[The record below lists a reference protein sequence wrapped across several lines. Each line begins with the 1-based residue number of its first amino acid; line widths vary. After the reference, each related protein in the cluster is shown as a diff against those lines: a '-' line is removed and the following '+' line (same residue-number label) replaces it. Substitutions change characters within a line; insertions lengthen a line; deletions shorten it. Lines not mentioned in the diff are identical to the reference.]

1 VKASLPDD
9 PQLVAGLFARA
20 AYEGGTTD
28 TLLIPATA
36 MVTRGQLTG
45 VYVVEDDHLRWRLI
59 KTGRTIGDRLEVL
72 SGLITGEKV
81 VISGAEKAVS
91 GARVEN

>member
-1 VKASLPDD
+1 
-9 PQLVAGLFARA
+9 
-20 AYEGGTTD
+20 
-28 TLLIPATA
+28 
-36 MVTRGQLTG
+36 
-45 VYVVEDDHLRWRLI
+45 LRWRLV
-59 KTGRTIGDRLEVL
+59 KTGRTIGDRLVVL